1 MKKMNRYQDII
12 RKIAHLLES
21 ILSIIILIGVLL
33 GSLDMIKVLFDT
45 YIAKGGNMGYEQFN
59 SFLGH
64 IILLVIGIELVT
76 MFTMHSSKAL
86 LEVLVFA
93 IAHKLI
99 LMPKGQGMGELL
111 LGVIGIGCLFAIKKY
126 LISKEHV
133 ETNNDDEEDERGHYI
148 V

>member
-1 MKKMNRYQDII
+1 MRKITKNQKKI
-12 RKIAHLLES
+12 RKIAHILES
-21 ILSIIILIGVLL
+21 CLSIIILIGVFL
-33 GSLDMIKVLFDT
+33 GSLDMLKVLWDT
-45 YIAKGGNMGYEQFN
+45 YFVNGGNMGYNEFN
-59 SFLGH
+59 AFLGH

-76 MFTMHSSKAL
+76 MFTLHSSKAL

-111 LGVIGIGCLFAIKKY
+111 LGLIGIGCLFAIKKY
-126 LISKEHV
+126 LIVPEVSISNE
-133 ETNNDDEEDERGHYI
+133 DDEDAANYI

>member
-1 MKKMNRYQDII
+1 MKKSCKYQNTI
-12 RKIAHLLES
+12 RKIAHMLEAV
-21 ILSIIILIGVLL
+21 LSLIILVGVFL
-33 GSLDMIKVLFDT
+33 GSLDMIRTLWEAYAVN
-45 YIAKGGNMGYEQFN
+45 GGNIGYEQFN

-76 MFTMHSSKAL
+76 MFTLHSPKAL

-126 LISKEHV
+126 LIPKEQV
-133 ETNNDDEEDERGHYI
+133 TSEDENNLEDEQYI

>member
-1 MKKMNRYQDII
+1 MRKIGKYQKII
-12 RKIAHLLES
+12 RKIAHILEAV
-21 ILSIIILIGVLL
+21 LSLIILIGVLL
-33 GSLDMIKVLFDT
+33 GSLDMVKVLWNS
-45 YIAKGGNMGYEQFN
+45 YVVVGGSMGYEEFN

-76 MFTMHSSKAL
+76 MFTLHSSKAL

-99 LMPKGQGMGELL
+99 LMPKSQGMGDLL
-111 LGVIGIGCLFAIKKY
+111 LGVIGIGCLFSIKKY
-126 LISKEHV
+126 LIVNDHNKE
-133 ETNNDDEEDERGHYI
+133 EEDSDEEDTNYI

>member
-1 MKKMNRYQDII
+1 MKRICNYQKII
-12 RKIAHLLES
+12 RKIAYLLEC
-21 ILSIIILIGVLL
+21 ILSLIILIGVLL
-33 GSLDMIKVLFDT
+33 GSLDMLRILWESYFVN
-45 YIAKGGNMGYEQFN
+45 GGNMGYEEFN

-76 MFTMHSSKAL
+76 MFTLHSSKAL

-99 LMPKGQGMGELL
+99 LMPKSQGMGELL

-126 LISKEHV
+126 LIIQENKQES
-133 ETNNDDEEDERGHYI
+133 NNEEEANYI

>member
-1 MKKMNRYQDII
+1 MKKSCKYQSVI
-12 RKIAHLLES
+12 RKIAHMLEAV
-21 ILSIIILIGVLL
+21 LSLIILIGVFL
-33 GSLDMIKVLFDT
+33 GSLDMVRTLWEA
-45 YIAKGGNMGYEQFN
+45 YAVNGGNIGYEQFN

-76 MFTMHSSKAL
+76 MFTLHSPKAL

-126 LISKEHV
+126 LIPKEQI
-133 ETNNDDEEDERGHYI
+133 EPDNSEDEEEHYI

>member
-1 MKKMNRYQDII
+1 MKKVCKYKKII

-21 ILSIIILIGVLL
+21 FLSLIILIGVFL
-33 GSLDMIKVLFDT
+33 GSLDMVKVLWDAYFVN
-45 YIAKGGNMGYEQFN
+45 GGNMGYEEFN
-59 SFLGH
+59 SLLGH

-76 MFTMHSSKAL
+76 MFTLHSSKAL

-126 LISKEHV
+126 LIPKEQV
-133 ETNNDDEEDERGHYI
+133 ETTDSEESNENYI